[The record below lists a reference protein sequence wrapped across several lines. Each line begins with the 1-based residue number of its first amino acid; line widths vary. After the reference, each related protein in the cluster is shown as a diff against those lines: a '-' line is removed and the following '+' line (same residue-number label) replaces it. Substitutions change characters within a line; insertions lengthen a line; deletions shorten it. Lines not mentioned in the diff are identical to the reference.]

1 MFTISKSERHARIDW
16 LMLAGLGGL
25 MLIGVLFVYSA
36 TMANE
41 SAALIAWYNQPWF
54 RQVVWYIIGLGSM
67 GAVCLVD
74 YRILARWSLVI
85 YCLVILLLIAVL
97 IPGVGADR
105 YGARRWIDLGPFSL
119 QPSEFAK
126 VAFILAMG
134 NFLSRPQDELRSVK
148 IFWQALGMVVLP
160 FIIIMKEPDLGS
172 ALILLPVSLTM
183 LFVSGVPPRYI
194 NTLVGASGL
203 LVSLILVDVLFAP
216 PQWQIKLEDYQKR
229 RLLTY
234 FGIDGIP
241 KDATPQQRAE
251 ARRAQRNYSYNV
263 DQALISVGLVQ
274 PNYVTGLGST
284 THAVGVPKC
293 SSSITMTWDPGTDG
307 GGSGMAGYAYVW
319 DHAPITLPGAINLG
333 NVSSLVSNLAASS
346 QPWYFHIRPYDNA
359 GNGQNMFHAGPFY
372 VSPNSGTTF
381 CTAKINSL
389 GCTPAMSFTGTPKA
403 GQPSGYVIRG
413 TNVRNNKSGLLFYG
427 VNGGQAA
434 PFQGGTLCV
443 AAQIKRTTSV
453 TSGGTPAPANDCT
466 GIYSI
471 DFSSFAS
478 GLLGGSP
485 LPQLIVPGTTVSCQW
500 WGRDP
505 GFAAP
510 NNTTLSNGLSF
521 TICQ

>member
-1 MFTISKSERHARIDW
+1 VKPNENVDVNASYFNPTFVASGVFLDGTASGDVLQAASTTLKDGAVTNLLGNAHSGRDIVLGNTYTGTTRLAKWTTRWASEGIKNFAVTARSDN
-16 LMLAGLGGL
+16 
-25 MLIGVLFVYSA
+25 A
-36 TMANE
+36 TDKTD
-41 SAALIAWYNQPWF
+41 SV
-54 RQVVWYIIGLGSM
+54 QVTVDGTAPSLVSNLGSSTHVLNQWTNNPNITHTWTAATDNLSGVDGYGLYTSLNAAGSPSNTKDI
-67 GAVCLVD
+67 GAVT
-74 YRILARWSLVI
+74 ST
-85 YCLVILLLIAVL
+85 
-97 IPGVGADR
+97 
-105 YGARRWIDLGPFSL
+105 
-119 QPSEFAK
+119 SEVYPA
-126 VAFILAMG
+126 
-134 NFLSRPQDELRSVK
+134 
-148 IFWQALGMVVLP
+148 
-160 FIIIMKEPDLGS
+160 
-172 ALILLPVSLTM
+172 
-183 LFVSGVPPRYI
+183 SGQYYFNI
-194 NTLVGASGL
+194 NTVDRSGNWTASYANRG
-203 LVSLILVDVLFAP
+203 P
-216 PQWQIKLEDYQKR
+216 YK
-229 RLLTY
+229 
-234 FGIDGIP
+234 ID
-241 KDATPQQRAE
+241 
-251 ARRAQRNYSYNV
+251 
-263 DQALISVGLVQ
+263 LVQ